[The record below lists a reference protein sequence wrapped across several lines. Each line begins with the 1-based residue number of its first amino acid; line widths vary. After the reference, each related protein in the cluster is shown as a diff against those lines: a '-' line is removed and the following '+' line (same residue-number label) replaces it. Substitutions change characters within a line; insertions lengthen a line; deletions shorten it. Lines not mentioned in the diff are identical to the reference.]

1 MPNPKKQQPHPIRL
15 IILRSSSEEVTFA
28 EVRAELTPAA
38 LDKDMADERRFLA
51 ALRKAVTAWVRTTK
65 EGREWY
71 EGASQDA
78 NVGDLCAYGIP
89 DHVARNLAGQGVR
102 SLTVE
107 CTSTAD
113 RHICRN
119 WTYDTHLVDEDDLAE
134 AQSGVETPGATT
146 RTANS

>member
-1 MPNPKKQQPHPIRL
+1 MPNRKKQQPRLLRL
-15 IILRSSSEEVTFA
+15 IVLRTSSEEVTFA
-28 EVRAELTPAA
+28 EIRAELTPAA
-38 LDKDMADERRFLA
+38 LDKDLADERSFLA
-51 ALRKAVTAWVRTTK
+51 ALRKAVTEWVRATK

-71 EGASQDA
+71 ESTSQDA
-78 NVGDLCAYGIP
+78 NIGDLCAYGIP
-89 DHVARNLAGQGVR
+89 DRVAKALVGQGIR

-134 AQSGVETPGATT
+134 VKTTGATT
-146 RTANS
+146 PAADS